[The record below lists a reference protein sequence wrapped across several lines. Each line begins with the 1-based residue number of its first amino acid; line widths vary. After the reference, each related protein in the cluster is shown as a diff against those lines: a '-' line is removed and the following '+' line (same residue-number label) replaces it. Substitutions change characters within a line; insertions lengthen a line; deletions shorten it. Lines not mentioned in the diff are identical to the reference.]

1 VQKKILIPLSLLVI
15 VMSGASLLL
24 YLKLDKRN
32 HLQQNK
38 IDFGSILTISKDGT
52 LIYKHGGSLWI
63 KNKKR
68 LKSIQLGKEVI
79 NVSSQNDV
87 FLSDDGRI
95 IYLVARSYPNE
106 QKSNVR
112 ERKVLAFNLNDL
124 SSCDLL
130 DKLNIDYNGFLY
142 WAAYQKNKL
151 LLLVEDAQQE
161 QSLIIID
168 LTKNTHQVIDLAVQN
183 VNAVDFLGPLF
194 ICSYYNEQLKRN
206 QLAVL
211 DSNGKVTRYF
221 DIKNNNVSVV
231 FRASEDGKYL
241 LFSQGKTPQ
250 GLFLYN
256 INDGCEYVVIPPV
269 VNETYRHIRYAGW
282 KDDESFYI
290 LELIVKPGSEDEY
303 ALREEKVSQYVK

>member
-1 VQKKILIPLSLLVI
+1 MAI
-15 VMSGASLLL
+15 
-24 YLKLDKRN
+24 
-32 HLQQNK
+32 
-38 IDFGSILTISKDGT
+38 
-52 LIYKHGGSLWI
+52 
-63 KNKKR
+63 
-68 LKSIQLGKEVI
+68 
-79 NVSSQNDV
+79 
-87 FLSDDGRI
+87 
-95 IYLVARSYPNE
+95 
-106 QKSNVR
+106 
-112 ERKVLAFNLNDL
+112 NLNDL

-151 LLLVEDAQQE
+151 LLLIEDAQQK

-221 DIKNNNVSVV
+221 NIKNNNVSVV

-269 VNETYRHIRYAGW
+269 VNETYRHILYAGW